1 MDIRT
6 KVLMSDMEET
16 FEKPAFNQ
24 TGLKI
29 LLDNL
34 RVVRENTGEAVG
46 ALEKVLYLTRP
57 AEQTDSLKQ
66 LLIVSTF
73 HYLCGGVYSVGFARF
88 LN

>member
-1 MDIRT
+1 
-6 KVLMSDMEET
+6 MSDMEET

-57 AEQTDSLKQ
+57 AEQPDSLKQ
-66 LLIVSTF
+66 LLIVSTLS
-73 HYLCGGVYSVGFARF
+73 HLCV
-88 LN
+88 